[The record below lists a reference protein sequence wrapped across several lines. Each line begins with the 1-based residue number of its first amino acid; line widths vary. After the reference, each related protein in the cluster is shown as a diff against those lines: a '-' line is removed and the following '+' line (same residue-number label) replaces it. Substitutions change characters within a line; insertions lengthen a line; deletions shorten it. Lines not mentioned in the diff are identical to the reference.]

1 MLVTVVIVFNNL
13 DGESNLFLNV
23 GESGYANLSV
33 DRGVGIPAVVL
44 GTIAIGWG
52 VVGESHQ
59 RQQSQDKG
67 LITEKSV
74 SQIVIIII
82 SDFTLT
88 YCNCL
93 HTIPQVFT
101 NHNSLNM
108 ASVSSLIYYRIKSCT
123 ILGVAKTLGDNHFQ

>member
-1 MLVTVVIVFNNL
+1 MLVTVVVVFNNL
-13 DGESNLFLNV
+13 DGKCNLFLNI
-23 GESGYANLSV
+23 GESGHTNLSV

-74 SQIVIIII
+74 SQIVIITF
-82 SDFTLT
+82 SNFTLT
-88 YCNCL
+88 YCNCW
-93 HTIPQVFT
+93 HIIPQVFT
-101 NHNSLNM
+101 NHNSL
-108 ASVSSLIYYRIKSCT
+108 K
-123 ILGVAKTLGDNHFQ
+123 

>member
-1 MLVTVVIVFNNL
+1 MLITVVVVFNNL
-13 DGESNLFLNV
+13 DVENNLFLNV

-67 LITEKSV
+67 LIKKY
-74 SQIVIIII
+74 IIK
-82 SDFTLT
+82 
-88 YCNCL
+88 
-93 HTIPQVFT
+93 
-101 NHNSLNM
+101 
-108 ASVSSLIYYRIKSCT
+108 LI
-123 ILGVAKTLGDNHFQ
+123 

>member
-1 MLVTVVIVFNNL
+1 MLITVVVVFNNL
-13 DGESNLFLNV
+13 DVENNLLLNV

-44 GTIAIGWG
+44 GTIAIGRG
-52 VVGESHQ
+52 MVGKSHQ

-74 SQIVIIII
+74 SQIVIITI

-88 YCNCL
+88 YCNCW

-101 NHNSLNM
+101 NHNSLKWLQFL
-108 ASVSSLIYYRIKSCT
+108 VYFIRK
-123 ILGVAKTLGDNHFQ
+123 